1 MKMREIEDVLLLELP
16 PVKPIK
22 PLSMTN
28 ATDNALAK
36 QTQQLKIQKK
46 QQQLNK
52 TKEREREITNDITKL
67 RSPSPA
73 KPTF

>member
-1 MKMREIEDVLLLELP
+1 MKMCEIEDVLLLELP

-22 PLSMTN
+22 PASMTN
-28 ATDNALAK
+28 AKDNALAK

-46 QQQLNK
+46 QQQLTK
-52 TKEREREITNDITKL
+52 TKQRERDITNDLTKL
-67 RSPSPA
+67 RSSNPA